1 MSLEDKELGE
11 LSQIENNTYCV
22 SSLTRGI
29 KKIPSIEAESRTVVT
44 WGWGWRKWKDL
55 GQRIYTFN
63 YNVSKF

>member
-29 KKIPSIEAESRTVVT
+29 KKIPSIEAESRQWLLGDGVGGSGKI
-44 WGWGWRKWKDL
+44 WGKGFIL
-55 GQRIYTFN
+55 LIIM
-63 YNVSKF
+63 